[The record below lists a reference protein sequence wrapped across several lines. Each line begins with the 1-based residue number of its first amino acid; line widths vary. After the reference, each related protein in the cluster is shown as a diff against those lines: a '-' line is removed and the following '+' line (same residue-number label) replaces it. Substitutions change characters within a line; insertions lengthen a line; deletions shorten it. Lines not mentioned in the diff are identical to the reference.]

1 MSGASFYRRPP
12 VTDQAIAAVA
22 RSLAAA
28 LIEAGYARSPDA
40 KREVARLQTELCAAL
55 REEQELDQRK
65 IEP

>member
-1 MSGASFYRRPP
+1 M
-12 VTDQAIAAVA
+12 TDQAIAAVA